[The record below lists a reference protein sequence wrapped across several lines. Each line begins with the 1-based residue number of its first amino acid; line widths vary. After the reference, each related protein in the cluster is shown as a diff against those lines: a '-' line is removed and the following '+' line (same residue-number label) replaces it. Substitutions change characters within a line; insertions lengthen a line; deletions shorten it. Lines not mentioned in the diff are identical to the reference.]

1 MPSHGWTCHAG
12 AVSGT
17 HSIDADRTD
26 WLKADMRC
34 LMCGR
39 VLGQLVSP
47 LRPVQ
52 AATTAGDAARQ
63 FTTFRPADSSAPPVR
78 LSGGEQFRRGT
89 CGGSIIVDQQ
99 ERFSIYAEVDEVEA
113 VRERPRRGRPPKPW
127 RVRNAED
134 DLIS

>member
-1 MPSHGWTCHAG
+1 M
-12 AVSGT
+12 SGT

-47 LRPVQ
+47 LPPVR
-52 AATTAGDAARQ
+52 AAIAAAEHARQ
-63 FTTFRPADSSAPPVR
+63 FTTFRPPDSSAPPVR
-78 LSGGEQFRRGT
+78 LSAEEQFRCTT

-99 ERFSIYAEVDEVEA
+99 ERFSIYADVDDVQA
-113 VRERPRRGRPPKPW
+113 VRERPRRGLPRKPW
-127 RVRNAED
+127 RVRDAED